1 MIQTEI
7 FKDQNLL
14 QFLAPLY
21 VAMPLSRQLQDL
33 LKRYQVELS
42 DQELTDCL
50 YKSIIRHLRTEGR
63 KAVKASLIKYLL
75 EE

>member
-14 QFLAPLY
+14 QFLALLY

-42 DQELTDCL
+42 DQELTDRL